1 VDRTRQLA
9 RALVI
14 GAVVMALSPFA
25 AALPAYA
32 GDGGTTGKQGEL
44 TEDGELAPY
53 FQKYSTYLCSG
64 YGPCRKAG
72 YPNAGYRKGN
82 HRMYWL
88 MYSGHNCTNYAAYR
102 MIKSGL
108 GRQRPWNGTGMA
120 YNWGRAKAEITD
132 KRPMVGSIAW
142 WTANFHGIGSSGHV
156 AYVEKVVDSDTII
169 ISEDSWSGD
178 FHWRRITRG
187 SGSWPKGF
195 IHFNDRSV
203 RTSQRPTIVGDP
215 VVGEPLTARTGA
227 WTPGSTVKVQWLAD
241 DEPIA
246 GATGTTL
253 TPSPA
258 LRRARLSVRVEAKA
272 RGYLPGTSTSAR
284 TDRVGPGTLTPTARP
299 QVTGEARVDKT
310 LELTR
315 ATWSPVPDS
324 VRITWYAD
332 GEPIPGE
339 TGTSLRLGQGLY
351 RKRITVTQ
359 TARSDGYRTSR
370 LTTAPTEPVRAGHIR
385 IGDPFRVG
393 GVLRHGRTLSITP
406 GAVTPSNA
414 RVAYQW
420 LRDGVPVPGAVGM
433 TYDLVAA
440 DVGKRMSLDIGL
452 SLEGYLDKSVGIRL
466 SELVTTTPEM
476 SVAATGKR
484 GHAVVRIALDA
495 PGVPHVH
502 GPVVVRVDGR
512 KHAAKVQDGRVRLVV
527 PDLARG
533 RHDVSVHYLGTEV
546 VRGARAVTTVKVL
559 KK

>member
-1 VDRTRQLA
+1 MV
-9 RALVI
+9 
-14 GAVVMALSPFA
+14 LSPFA
-25 AALPAYA
+25 TALPAQA

-44 TEDGELAPY
+44 TDDGELAPY

-72 YPNAGYRKGN
+72 YSNAGYRKVN

-102 MIKSGL
+102 MVKSGL
-108 GRQRPWNGTGMA
+108 GRQRPWDGTGMA
-120 YNWGRAKAEITD
+120 YNWGRAKAGITD
-132 KRPMVGSIAW
+132 KTPMVGSIAW

-178 FHWRRITRG
+178 FHWRRITKG

-203 RTSQRPTIVGDP
+203 RTGDRPAIAGDP
-215 VVGEPLTARTGA
+215 TVGEELTARTGS
-227 WTPGSTVKVQWLAD
+227 WTPGSTVRVQWLAD
-241 DEPIA
+241 GEPIP

-258 LRRARLSVRVEAKA
+258 LRRARLSVRVEATA
-272 RGYLPGTSTSAR
+272 RGYLPGTATSVPS
-284 TDRVGPGTLTPTARP
+284 DRVGPGTLAPTARP

-310 LELTR
+310 LELTQ

-324 VRITWYAD
+324 VRIAWYAD
-332 GEPIPGE
+332 GEPIPGA
-339 TGTSLRLGQGLY
+339 TGTRLRLGQELY

-370 LTTAPTEPVRAGHIR
+370 LTTTPTEEVRAGHIR
-385 IGDPFRVG
+385 IGDPFSVG
-393 GVLRHGRTLSITP
+393 GVLRHGRTLTVAP
-406 GAVTPSNA
+406 GQVTPADA

-420 LRDGVPVPGAVGM
+420 LRDGDPVAGAIGM
-433 TYDLVAA
+433 TYVLGPA
-440 DVGKRMSLDIGL
+440 DVGSRMSLHVAL
-452 SLEGYLDKSVGIRL
+452 AQEGYLDRTVKIGLPGI
-466 SELVTTTPEM
+466 VTTTPELTV
-476 SVAATGKR
+476 VASGKR
-484 GHAVVRIALDA
+484 GHAVVRLHLTA
-495 PGVPHVH
+495 PGVDHVH
-502 GPVVVRVDGR
+502 GPAVVRVDGH
-512 KHAAKVQDGRVRLVV
+512 KLTGKVVDGRLRLVV

-533 RHDVSVHYLGTEV
+533 RHDVSVHYLGTDV
-546 VRGARAVTTVKVL
+546 VRGVRSSATVRVL
-559 KK
+559 RK

>member
-1 VDRTRQLA
+1 MDRTRRLA

-14 GAVVMALSPFA
+14 GAVVTALSPFA
-25 AALPAYA
+25 AVVPAHA

-72 YPNAGYRKGN
+72 YPNAGYRKVN

-88 MYSGHNCTNYAAYR
+88 MYAGHNCTNYAAYR
-102 MIKSGL
+102 MVKSGL
-108 GRQRPWNGTGMA
+108 GRQRPWDGTGMA
-120 YNWGRAKAEITD
+120 YNWGRAKADITD
-132 KRPMVGSIAW
+132 KTPMVGSIAW

-203 RTSQRPTIVGDP
+203 RASQRPTVVGDP
-215 VVGEPLTARTGA
+215 VVGESLTVRTGT
-227 WTPGSTVKVQWLAD
+227 WTAGSTVKVQWLAD
-241 DEPIA
+241 GEPIA
-246 GATGTTL
+246 GATGTSF

-272 RGYLPGTSTSAR
+272 RGYLPGTSTSER
-284 TDRVGPGTLTPTARP
+284 TARVGPGTLSPTARP
-299 QVTGEARVDKT
+299 QVSGEVRVDKT
-310 LELTR
+310 LELAQ

-339 TGTSLRLGQGLY
+339 TGTRLRLGKEVY
-351 RKRITVTQ
+351 RKRITVAQ
-359 TARSDGYRTSR
+359 TARAEGYRTSR
-370 LTTAPTEPVRAGHIR
+370 LTTTPTEEVRAGHIR
-385 IGDPFRVG
+385 IGDPFSVA
-393 GVLRHGRTLSITP
+393 GVLRHGRTLTVAP
-406 GAVTPSNA
+406 GQVTPADA
-414 RVAYQW
+414 RGAYQW
-420 LRDGVPVPGAVGM
+420 LRDGDPVAGSIGM
-433 TYDLVAA
+433 TYALGPA
-440 DVGKRMSLDIGL
+440 DVGRRMSLHVAL
-452 SLEGYLDKSVGIRL
+452 AQEGYLDRTVKIGLPGI
-466 SELVTTTPEM
+466 VTTTPEL
-476 SVAATGKR
+476 SVVASGKR
-484 GHAVVRIALDA
+484 GHAVVRLHLTA
-495 PGVPHVH
+495 PGVDRVR
-502 GPVVVRVDGR
+502 GPAVVRVDGH
-512 KHAAKVQDGRVRLVV
+512 KLTGTVVDGGLRLVV

-546 VRGARAVTTVKVL
+546 VRGAKAATTVRVL